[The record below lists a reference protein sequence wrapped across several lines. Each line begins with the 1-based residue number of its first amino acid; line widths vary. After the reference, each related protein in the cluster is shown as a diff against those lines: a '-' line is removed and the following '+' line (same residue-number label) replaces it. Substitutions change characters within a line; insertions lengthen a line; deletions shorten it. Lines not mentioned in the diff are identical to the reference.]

1 MAITLVIEFN
11 NFFGIKINMQ
21 NQEIIQIIEN
31 LKGRRD
37 YEEKKTLKLGFTS
50 LYSYFEDKFSKQE
63 EVIEAEKKDI
73 EEIKSDSEFKD
84 KEKKICSCC

>member
-1 MAITLVIEFN
+1 
-11 NFFGIKINMQ
+11 MQ

-37 YEEKKTLKLGFTS
+37 YEEKKALKLVFTS
-50 LYSYFEDKFSKQE
+50 LYSYYEDKFSKQE
-63 EVIEAEKKDI
+63 VVIEAEKKDI

-84 KEKKICSCC
+84 QEKKTCSCC

>member
-1 MAITLVIEFN
+1 
-11 NFFGIKINMQ
+11 MQ

-37 YEEKKTLKLGFTS
+37 YEEKKALKLGFTS
-50 LYSYFEDKFSKQE
+50 LYSYFEDKLYKQE
-63 EVIEAEKKDI
+63 EVMEVEKKEI

-84 KEKKICSCC
+84 KEKKTCSCC

>member
-1 MAITLVIEFN
+1 
-11 NFFGIKINMQ
+11 MQ

-37 YEEKKTLKLGFTS
+37 YEEKKALKLGFTS

-63 EVIEAEKKDI
+63 EAIQAEKKDI

-84 KEKKICSCC
+84 QEKKTCSCC

>member
-1 MAITLVIEFN
+1 
-11 NFFGIKINMQ
+11 MQ

-37 YEEKKTLKLGFTS
+37 YEEKKALKLGFTS

-84 KEKKICSCC
+84 QEKKTCSCC

>member
-1 MAITLVIEFN
+1 
-11 NFFGIKINMQ
+11 MQ

-37 YEEKKTLKLGFTS
+37 YEEKKALKLGFTS

-63 EVIEAEKKDI
+63 EVIIEAEKKDI

-84 KEKKICSCC
+84 KEKKTCSCC

>member
-1 MAITLVIEFN
+1 
-11 NFFGIKINMQ
+11 MQ

-37 YEEKKTLKLGFTS
+37 YEEKKALKLGFTS

-73 EEIKSDSEFKD
+73 SISDLEARKHVYGMPYSEW
-84 KEKKICSCC
+84 KEKHQK

>member
-1 MAITLVIEFN
+1 
-11 NFFGIKINMQ
+11 MQ

-37 YEEKKTLKLGFTS
+37 YEEKKALKLVFTS
-50 LYSYFEDKFSKQE
+50 LYSYYEDKFSKQE
-63 EVIEAEKKDI
+63 VVIEAEKKDI

-84 KEKKICSCC
+84 KEKKPVVVAKIGSH